1 MVKPRL
7 RPFRPAQD
15 KGSVKVI
22 SDFNGTPDGFQSVL
36 EAQKVVFEAPVQDGM
51 DASVVS
57 PCPATHSTGD
67 CVVREIN
74 GETYMAVMIQNVGIS
89 VFKMNAGFIAE

>member
-1 MVKPRL
+1 
-7 RPFRPAQD
+7 
-15 KGSVKVI
+15 
-22 SDFNGTPDGFQSVL
+22 
-36 EAQKVVFEAPVQDGM
+36 M
-51 DASVVS
+51 DASVLS

>member
-1 MVKPRL
+1 M
-7 RPFRPAQD
+7 
-15 KGSVKVI
+15 G
-22 SDFNGTPDGFQSVL
+22 VL
-36 EAQKVVFEAPVQDGM
+36 QKNEVVFEAPVQDAM
-51 DASVVS
+51 DATVLS
-57 PCPATHSTGD
+57 PCPATHTTGD